1 MRNIAGAMLLFFI
14 CSLAFS
20 QQITV
25 LDKYTGKP
33 VFDVV
38 ISNEANSIHAL
49 TSFDGH
55 ADISKFKDGG
65 KLYFSH
71 ISHDDKAI
79 LKSEIIANKY
89 IVYLMPNE
97 NELEQVVLSVAKF
110 KMNKDEVPQKIL
122 GLSLENVLFSNPQ
135 TSADL
140 LQSSGQVFVQKSQMG
155 GGSPMIRGF
164 SSNRLLITVDG
175 VRMNSAIFR
184 SGNLQNVISVDP
196 LMVANTEV
204 ILGPGSVVYGSD
216 AIGGVMNFYTLKPS
230 FAFNG
235 GSKTSA
241 NFYTR
246 YATAN
251 DEKTVHVDV
260 NIGADNWAF
269 LTGVTYADYGDLRM
283 GSHGPEEYL
292 RNEYVIQQ
300 SGTDVVIKNPE
311 PKVQKPTAYN
321 QINLLQKIKFMP
333 NKVWDFNLG
342 LMYSSTSDFP
352 RYDRL
357 YRRRNG
363 ELRSAEWYYGP
374 QDWFMGNFN
383 ISKKGFGQWYDTV
396 QLTAAY
402 QNFKESRNDRD
413 LYHNK
418 LFHSK
423 EQVDAYSVN
432 LDFEKVFEES
442 KFYYGAEYVFN
453 KVRSAGE
460 VKNLELN
467 QTSATA
473 SRYPDDSSWQSLA
486 AYLTYQWKIAPELS
500 FQSGLRYNYILLNA
514 DFNNQFYDFPFNEA
528 NIETGALTG
537 SVGINWKQND
547 YIGWRLNLSS
557 AFRSPNIDDV
567 GKIFDSE
574 PGAVVVPNPDLKPE
588 YAYNSE
594 LGFDWKALDN
604 LQFEIAG
611 FYTYLDNAMVRRDFY
626 LGGQSNID
634 FQGESSQVQAIQ
646 NASKAWVYGFEAA
659 TLLDLSVALRFKTSI
674 AYTRGKEEED
684 NGRLVNLR
692 HAAPLFGRSSLMWH
706 KQKIKIDLSAEYNGE
721 LSNDRLAP
729 SEQGKDYLY
738 AKDADGNPYSPSWY
752 SLDLTGQYA
761 FDKHWT
767 VNASLENIT
776 DQRYRTY
783 SSGIAAAGRNLI
795 LAIRY
800 KY

>member
-55 ADISKFKDGG
+55 ADISKFKDGE

-71 ISHDDKAI
+71 ISHDHKAI

-122 GLSLENVLFSNPQ
+122 GLSLENALFLNPQ

-184 SGNLQNVISVDP
+184 SGNLQNVISLDP

-216 AIGGVMNFYTLKPS
+216 AVGGVMNFYTLKPS

-235 GSKTSA
+235 DSKTSA
-241 NFYTR
+241 NFYSR

-260 NIGADNWAF
+260 NIGTDNWAF
-269 LTGVTYADYGDLRM
+269 LTGVTYSDFGDLRM
-283 GSHGPEEYL
+283 GTHGPEEYL

-300 SGTDVVIKNPE
+300 SGTDVVIKNSE

-357 YRRRNG
+357 YRKKNG

-383 ISKKGFGQWYDTV
+383 ISKKGDGPMYDTA
-396 QLTAAY
+396 QLTTAY
-402 QNFKESRNDRD
+402 QNFKESRNDRA
-413 LYHNK
+413 LYEDE
-418 LFHSK
+418 LFRTE

-432 LDFEKVFEES
+432 LDFEKVFKES

-453 KVRSAGE
+453 KVRSTGE
-460 VKNLELN
+460 VTDLETN
-467 QTSATA
+467 QTSVTA

-604 LQFEIAG
+604 LQFEFAG
-611 FYTYLDNAMVRRDFY
+611 FYTYLDNAMVRRDY
-626 LGGQSNID
+626 NLDGATTIN

-646 NASKAWVYGFEAA
+646 NASKAWVYGIEAA

-738 AKDADGNPYSPSWY
+738 AKDAYGNPYSPSWY

-761 FDKHWT
+761 LDKHWT